1 MTDNMETM
9 EALRVSDRF
18 GRLDH
23 SEVMATF
30 CIGILKK
37 EAV

>member
-9 EALRVSDRF
+9 EVLRVSDRF

-23 SEVMATF
+23 SEVMATSGI
-30 CIGILKK
+30 CILKK
-37 EAV
+37 EVV

>member
-9 EALRVSDRF
+9 EVLRVSDRF

-23 SEVMATF
+23 SEVMETF

-37 EAV
+37 EVV